1 LGYDETMGIPKTQT
15 WISPEDYLSGE
26 PLSEIRHEY
35 IDGEVFAMAG
45 GTPKH
50 NVISG
55 NFHAHLWSHLRGKPC
70 RVFIADVKVRI
81 IISQQDIFYYPD
93 VLVACDPNDDNEQ
106 FLRAPKLIIEVL
118 SKSTHRLDRNEKFRN
133 YITLPSLEEYV
144 IAEQERPCLMI
155 HRRSNQWVPEV
166 IEDLAE
172 MVRLESVGLELP
184 LAAFYENVVPPLN

>member
-1 LGYDETMGIPKTQT
+1 MGIPKTQT
-15 WISPEDYLSGE
+15 WISAEEYLNGE

-50 NVISG
+50 NTVSL
-55 NFHAHLWSHLRGKPC
+55 NFAGELRSHLRGKPC
-70 RVFIADVKVRI
+70 RVFMADVKVRI
-81 IISQQDIFYYPD
+81 ITSQQDIFYYPD
-93 VLVACDPNDDNEQ
+93 VIVACDPNDDNEQ

-144 IAEQERPCLMI
+144 IAAQDRPCLMI

-166 IEDLAE
+166 IEDPAE
-172 MVRLESVGLELP
+172 MVVLESVGLELP

>member
-1 LGYDETMGIPKTQT
+1 MGIPKTQT
-15 WISPEDYLSGE
+15 WISAEEYLSGE

-50 NVISG
+50 NAISG
-55 NFHAHLWSHLRGKPC
+55 NFHAHLWNHLRGKPC

-81 IISQQDIFYYPD
+81 ITSQQDIFYYPD

-144 IAEQERPCLMI
+144 IAEQERPCLLI

-166 IEDLAE
+166 IEDPAE
-172 MVRLESVGLELP
+172 IVVLESVGLELP